1 MANMTD
7 KPKLLAIGPTPPPY
21 TGMSVVM
28 ENLLGSSLRESF
40 ELIILDT
47 TDRRGLA
54 NVGKLE
60 IGNVVLALRHGVKF
74 LGLLLDRQPD
84 VVYVCISQNTFGYLR
99 DCLFLGTAKLLRR
112 KVVVHLH
119 GGGFRSFYDG
129 ASRPL
134 RWLIQ
139 WTLRDARRALVLGD
153 SLRVMFAGLVDEAR
167 ITTVPNGIVD
177 AAVSVSHAG
186 ADDKSDLQVT
196 YLGNLIRSKGFLD
209 FIRAVPLVLARYPHV
224 RFVVAGAPA
233 LDSDLNEA
241 NGLIDAF
248 AIASKV
254 EMPGAV
260 VGPKKWELLA
270 QSDIFAFPTYYP
282 PEGQPLVILEA
293 MAAGLP
299 VITCD
304 QGAIRETVIDGVTGF
319 IVPAQN
325 PAKIAEKI
333 IALCTDV
340 DLRVTMGQSGR
351 ERFSK
356 NYILDRWVA
365 DLARVF
371 REVAEEQKK

>member
-1 MANMTD
+1 MTN
-7 KPKLLAIGPTPPPY
+7 KAKLLVIGPTPPPY

-40 ELIILDT
+40 ELIVLDT
-47 TDRRGLA
+47 ADRRGLA
-54 NVGKLE
+54 NLGKLE
-60 IGNVVLALRHGVKF
+60 IGNVVLALGHGVKF

-153 SLRVMFAGLVDEAR
+153 NLHVMFAGLVDDAR
-167 ITTVPNGIVD
+167 IITVPNGILD
-177 AAVSVSHAG
+177 AAGSAPHGG
-186 ADDKSDLQVT
+186 AADRSDLQVT
-196 YLGNLIRSKGFLD
+196 YLGNLIRSKGFID
-209 FIRAVPLVLARYPHV
+209 VIQAVPLVLSEYQNVH
-224 RFVVAGAPA
+224 FTIAGTPA
-233 LDSDLNEA
+233 LVSDLNEA
-241 NGLIDAF
+241 NGLINTF
-248 AIASKV
+248 AIAGKV
-254 EMPGAV
+254 EMPGV
-260 VGPKKWELLA
+260 VAGQEKSDLLV
-270 QSDIFAFPTYYP
+270 QSDIFVFPTYYP
-282 PEGQPLVILEA
+282 LEGQPLVILEA

-319 IVPAQN
+319 IIPAHN
-325 PAKIAEKI
+325 PEKIAERI
-333 IALCTDV
+333 IDLSTNV
-340 DLRVTMGQSGR
+340 DLRLTMGQSGR
-351 ERFSK
+351 ERFCK
-356 NYILDRWVA
+356 NYTLDRWVA

-371 REVAEEQKK
+371 REVAEE